1 MRPDP
6 SAHER
11 AAAAFSSALLN
22 PDRKTPALVS
32 GPAGKAA
39 AKRYAVYRNNVT
51 VSLIDALAAVY
62 PAVQRITGVDFFRAM
77 ARFHIRETPPTS
89 PLLFEYGREFP
100 DFIERYEYAQG
111 MPWLPDTA
119 RVERAWLDAYHAA
132 DAAPLAASD
141 LAAFPPERLAD
152 LVFSPHP
159 AARLVRSRFAAVT
172 IVAANREPGPVEAI
186 DASEAED
193 ALITRPELDV
203 VVRRLAPGEAEFLST
218 LIAGRPL
225 GEAADAA
232 LKARPGFDIGAGLA
246 TLIESGAFVSAET
259 RRPLM
264 TSVSRQSPSSG
275 MLVSFGRFVDRVE
288 RILCAAALPSLVQL
302 VLRFALATPFWRS
315 GILKW
320 DGFLR
325 LSDTAVTLF
334 TDEFMLHL
342 PGGPYPFPAPAVV
355 AFLSGCA
362 EITFPILLALG
373 IATRFA
379 ALGLLFMTFIVEL
392 TVPDG
397 WPIHITWAAM
407 ALAIIA
413 WGPGRISL
421 DFLIRRVCGLPNP

>member
-141 LAAFPPERLAD
+141 LAAFPPERQAD

-246 TLIESGAFVSAET
+246 TLIESGAFVSA
-259 RRPLM
+259 RLGD
-264 TSVSRQSPSSG
+264 PS
-275 MLVSFGRFVDRVE
+275 
-288 RILCAAALPSLVQL
+288 
-302 VLRFALATPFWRS
+302 
-315 GILKW
+315 
-320 DGFLR
+320 
-325 LSDTAVTLF
+325 
-334 TDEFMLHL
+334 
-342 PGGPYPFPAPAVV
+342 
-355 AFLSGCA
+355 
-362 EITFPILLALG
+362 
-373 IATRFA
+373 
-379 ALGLLFMTFIVEL
+379 
-392 TVPDG
+392 
-397 WPIHITWAAM
+397 
-407 ALAIIA
+407 
-413 WGPGRISL
+413 
-421 DFLIRRVCGLPNP
+421 